1 MPRSDYRQI
10 REENLNEYG
19 RGTRHLELLSTR
31 YTNRTHFV
39 FELLQ
44 NAEDA
49 QASQIQFTLFDDR
62 LEITHD
68 GLPFDESDVR
78 AICGVGEST
87 KADDLTQ
94 IGTFGIGF
102 KSVYVYTS
110 APEIHSGD
118 ENFRIEHY
126 IRPHAVEPREIQ
138 EPWTTLFVL
147 PFDRENINP
156 ETAVQEIG
164 KRLGDEL
171 STTTVLFLRH
181 LKEIAYKLPGCYGTY
196 RRRETD
202 NHGAMRQVEV
212 GHEDENWLI
221 FERPVPVP
229 DNSISVPVEVAFK
242 LEPNGTDRITQ
253 IEESPLVVYFPTERD
268 TRLGFLIQGPY
279 RTTLARDNIPHDDE
293 WNQKLISETAE
304 LVVDSL
310 QQLKDMDLLTVSL
323 LETLPIR
330 ETDFPEDSLF
340 HPIFRKVRESLMTRD
355 FLPANDGTFVSAENA
370 KLARGDAIRNLLS
383 HAQLAALFSMPE
395 TKIKWLSADI
405 TLNRT
410 PTLHGYLMDLGI
422 EEVTPDMFARRV
434 STPFFSGQSNDWFIE
449 FYRFLS
455 EQQAVVR
462 FLLQAEPILR
472 LQDGTHVSP
481 FAADESPNAY
491 LPIGTDTDT
500 SLPIVMLEISQDEE
514 ARRFLENLGLREW
527 DIVEDVIRNILPKYS
542 DASSIVPVATHRRD
556 FDRIERANS
565 TDSEAARKRLRNAL
579 QATPFILAESPDENG
594 PVYRKP
600 EELYLP
606 NDELRLYF
614 EGNSSYS
621 FVKLGEYPESAQTL
635 FGTLGVEDAVRI
647 KRRRQNHQGYVI
659 ISDYYGWHERGIHG
673 FDPAVH
679 IDGLKHAINNLTLE
693 KSALIWNKI
702 AIPNADCIKGVV
714 EQATRQDYSNR
725 SSEERVSNA
734 FGLLLMD
741 KAWLPDL
748 DGNFRKPSE
757 LTLNQL
763 PDSFTRDERLA
774 NQLGMQSNRDD
785 VPSLIRRLANMTGR
799 TPEELQALLFLP
811 EPQPAPT
818 PTQPSFPERLVID
831 PERRANQVLAA
842 LDEAP
847 DQEYEDRLRSV
858 RISRNWILPKPY
870 LKGQYTNDADQM
882 VCQICHEEMPFRN
895 RDGEYHFDAVEVL
908 KDYFTKEYAAQSL
921 ALCPKCSPQYKEFIK
936 RVPEAMEELKN
947 LLMVPNSSNFSVPL
961 KLGNRQRTLRFVER
975 HWRDIQAVLA
985 YYENADDADEDSTD

>member
-1 MPRSDYRQI
+1 MPRSDYRRI
-10 REENLNEYG
+10 RDENLDEYG
-19 RGTRHLELLSTR
+19 RGTRHLALLSTR

-126 IRPHAVEPREIQ
+126 IRPHAVEPREIE

-147 PFDRENINP
+147 PFDRENIR
-156 ETAVQEIG
+156 ETAVREISQ
-164 KRLGDEL
+164 RLRDEL
-171 STTTVLFLRH
+171 STTTVLFLRN
-181 LKEIAYKLPGCYGTY
+181 LKKIAYKLPGSDGTY
-196 RRRETD
+196 RRHETD
-202 NHGAMRQVEV
+202 NQGSMRQVEV
-212 GHEDENWLI
+212 GHENEKWLI

-229 DNSISVPVEVAFK
+229 DNGNSVPVEVAFK

-293 WNQKLISETAE
+293 WNQKLISETAK

-310 QQLKDMDLLTVSL
+310 QQLKEMDLSTVSL

-330 ETDFPEDSLF
+330 KTDFPEDSLF
-340 HPIFRKVRESLMTRD
+340 HPIFRKVRESLITQE

-383 HAQLAALFSMPE
+383 HAQLGALFSEFE
-395 TKIKWLSADI
+395 TGIKWLSADI
-405 TLNRT
+405 TFDRT
-410 PTLHGYLMDLGI
+410 PTLRRYLMDLGI
-422 EEVTPDMFARRV
+422 EEVTPDMFARRL
-434 STPFFSGQSNDWFIE
+434 SIPFLSGQSNDWFVE
-449 FYRFLS
+449 FYRFLL
-455 EQQAVVR
+455 EQPAVVR
-462 FLLQAEPILR
+462 FLRTEPILR

-481 FAADESPNAY
+481 FVADGAPNAY

-527 DIVEDVIRNILPKYS
+527 DIVEDVIRNILPKYR

-565 TDSEAARKRLRNAL
+565 TDSEGAKRRLRNTL
-579 QATPFILAESPDENG
+579 QATPFILVENLDENS

-600 EELYLP
+600 ADLYFP
-606 NDELRLYF
+606 TDELHMYF
-614 EGNSSYS
+614 EGNTSCG
-621 FVKLGEYPESAQTL
+621 FVKLDEYPASARAL
-635 FGTLGVEDAVRI
+635 FKDLGVEDTVRI
-647 KRRRQNHQGYVI
+647 KRRRRNHQGHVV
-659 ISDYYGWHERGIHG
+659 ISDYHGWHERGLYG
-673 FDPAVH
+673 FDPDIQV
-679 IDGLKHAINNLTLE
+679 DGLEHAINNPTPE
-693 KSALIWNKI
+693 KSAFIWNKI
-702 AIPNADCIKGVV
+702 AIPNVDCIKGVV
-714 EQATRQDYSNR
+714 EKATRQDYSNR
-725 SSEERVSNA
+725 WSVERVSNA
-734 FGLLLMD
+734 FGSLLIG
-741 KAWLPDL
+741 KAWLPNL
-748 DGNFRKPSE
+748 NGNFRKPSE
-757 LTLNQL
+757 LTFNQL
-763 PDSFTRDERLA
+763 PDSFTRDEQLA
-774 NQLGMQSNRDD
+774 DQLGMQSDLND
-785 VPSLIRRLANMTGR
+785 VPNLILRLVR
-799 TPEELQALLFLP
+799 EQEISPEELWNLLFSRDSRRV
-811 EPQPAPT
+811 T
-818 PTQPSFPERLVID
+818 PFAQPSFPERPVRD
-831 PERRANQVLAA
+831 PERRANQVLTA

-847 DQEYEDRLRSV
+847 DQEYEPQMRSV
-858 RISRNWILPKPY
+858 RISRDPSGPKTY
-870 LKGQYTNDADQM
+870 LEQAYTNDADQM
-882 VCQICHEEMPFRN
+882 VCQICHEEMPVKKRS
-895 RDGEYHFDAVEVL
+895 GECYFEAVEAL
-908 KDYFTKEYAAQSL
+908 TDHFTKEYHAQFL
-921 ALCPKCSPQYKEFIK
+921 ALCPECAAQYKDFVK
-936 RVPEAMEELKN
+936 RVPETMENLKDR
-947 LLMVPNSSNFSVPL
+947 LLTSNSPSYEVPL
-961 KLGNRQRTLRFVER
+961 QIENFHGSLRFVER
-975 HWRDIQAVLA
+975 HWLDMKAALA
-985 YYENADDADEDSTD
+985 YYENAQDAVKDSD

>member
-1 MPRSDYRQI
+1 MPRSDYRRI

-49 QASQIQFTLFDDR
+49 QSSQIQFTLFDDR

-68 GLPFDESDVR
+68 GRPFNEQDVR
-78 AICGVGEST
+78 GICGVGEST

-118 ENFRIEHY
+118 ENFRIKHY
-126 IRPHAVEPREIQ
+126 IRPHAIEPREIQ

-164 KRLGDEL
+164 KRLGYEL
-171 STTTVLFLRH
+171 GTTTVLFLRH
-181 LKEIAYKLPGCYGTY
+181 LKEIAYKLPGCYVTY

-212 GHEDENWLI
+212 GPENENWLI
-221 FERPVPVP
+221 FQRPVQVP

-242 LEPNGTDRITQ
+242 LEPNGTDRIAQ
-253 IEESPLVVYFPTERD
+253 IEESPLVVYFPSERD

-310 QQLKDMDLLTVSL
+310 QQLKEMDLLTVSL

-340 HPIFRKVRESLMTRD
+340 HPIFRKVRESLMTQD

-370 KLARGDAIRNLLS
+370 KLARGAAIRKLLS
-383 HAQLAALFSMPE
+383 PYQLGMIFPE
-395 TKIKWLSADI
+395 STGEIKWLASDI
-405 TLNRT
+405 TLDLT
-410 PTLHGYLMDLGI
+410 PNLREYLMDLGI
-422 EEVTPDMFARRV
+422 EEVTPDMFARRL
-434 STPFFSGQSNDWFIE
+434 SIPFLSEQSNDWFIE

-455 EQQAVVR
+455 EQPAVVR
-462 FLLQAEPILR
+462 FLRTQPILR

-514 ARRFLENLGLREW
+514 ACRFLKNLGLREW
-527 DIVEDVIRNILPKYS
+527 DIVEDVIRNILPRYTD
-542 DASSIVPVATHRRD
+542 DASRVPVETHRSD
-556 FDRIERANS
+556 FDKIERANN
-565 TDSEAARKRLRNAL
+565 TDSKAARRRLRSAL
-579 QATPFILAESPDENG
+579 QATPFILAESPYENG

-600 EELYLP
+600 ENLYLP
-606 NDELRLYF
+606 TDELRVYF
-614 EGNSSYS
+614 ERDASCR
-621 FVKLGEYPESAQTL
+621 FVKLEAYPESAPAL
-635 FGTLGVEDAVRI
+635 FKDLEVENAVRI
-647 KRRRQNHQGYVI
+647 KRRRKNNQGHLI
-659 ISDYYGWHERGIHG
+659 IKYFHGCHERGLDG
-673 FDPAVH
+673 FDPDIQV
-679 IDGLKHAINNLTLE
+679 DGLEHAINNPTLE
-693 KSALIWNKI
+693 KSAFIWNKI
-702 AIPNADCIKGVV
+702 AIPNTDCIKGTV
-714 EQATRQDYSNR
+714 ESATRQDYSNR
-725 SSEERVSNA
+725 SSEERESDS
-734 FGLLLMD
+734 FGRLLIEA
-741 KAWLPDL
+741 AWLPDA
-748 DGNFRKPSE
+748 DGNLRKPSE

-763 PDSFTRDERLA
+763 PDSFTRDKRLA
-774 NQLGMQSNRDD
+774 DLLGMQNDFSDI
-785 VPSLIRRLANMTGR
+785 PSLILRLVREGKISR
-799 TPEELQALLFLP
+799 EELQAQLF
-811 EPQPAPT
+811 PT
-818 PTQPSFPERLVID
+818 EFQTNLTLTRPSFPESPVRN

-847 DQEYEDRLRSV
+847 DQEYVPQTRSV
-858 RISRNWILPKPY
+858 RISRDWILPKSY
-870 LKGQYTNDADQM
+870 LKAQYTNEADQL

-895 RDGEYHFDAVEVL
+895 RNGEYHFDAVEVM
-908 KDYFTKEYAAQSL
+908 KDYFTKEYEAQFL

-936 RVPEAMEELKN
+936 RVPEAIEALKN
-947 LLMVPNSSNFSVPL
+947 SLMVPNSSNFSVPL
-961 KLGNRQRTLRFVER
+961 KLGNRQRMLRFVER
-975 HWRDIQAVLA
+975 HWRDLQAVLT
-985 YYENADDADEDSTD
+985 YYENADDAPEDSTD